1 MTLQGKKIL
10 LGISG
15 GIAAYKTAEMV
26 RNWIKSGADVEVI
39 LTSAAQQFITPL
51 TLETLINKKVHT
63 ELFPESQ
70 FSATVHIDL
79 ADWADIVLVAPA
91 TANTISKIRMGT
103 GDDLL
108 STVCLAAWRK
118 TVLAPAMNSNM
129 WMNPA
134 VQENLAVLKNRGYL
148 IVEPTAGDLA
158 CGYTGIGRLP
168 DFYILDH
175 WLKSA
180 LQKTKKLKGKT
191 VLVTAGRTEEEID
204 PVRMLTNRSSARM
217 GYAIAEQA
225 AFNGARVILVTGPNQ
240 LNPIPGVEIH
250 PIVSALEMEQV
261 VADYIEESDIV
272 FAASAVSDYR
282 PKDILFRKLKK
293 EKKEFSV
300 SLVQNPDILAGIG
313 KLKGKRILVG
323 FAVETDNEEENA
335 KKKMRTKNLDMIVL
349 NNPSEPGAGF
359 ETDTNKVTIFIPKR
373 KGIKLPLMSKS
384 EVASRLID
392 EVSKLIIKQKKS
404 K

>member
-1 MTLQGKKIL
+1 MNLEGKKIL

-26 RNWIKSGADVEVI
+26 RSWVKSGAEVEVI
-39 LTSAAQQFITPL
+39 LTASAQKFITPL
-51 TLETLINKKVHT
+51 TLETLINRQVHT
-63 ELFPESQ
+63 DLFPESQ

-79 ADWADIVLVAPA
+79 ADWADVLIIAPA
-91 TANTISKIRMGT
+91 TANTISKIRT
-103 GDDLL
+103 GLGNDLL

-118 TVLAPAMNSNM
+118 TILAPAMNSNM

-134 VQENLAVLKNRGYL
+134 VQENMEVLRNRGYL
-148 IVEPTAGDLA
+148 IIEPSAGDLA

-168 DFYILDH
+168 DQFIIDH
-175 WLKSA
+175 WIKYTLEKS
-180 LQKTKKLKGKT
+180 KKLRGKT

-204 PVRMLTNRSSARM
+204 PVRLLTNRSSARM
-217 GYAIAEQA
+217 GYALAEQA

-240 LNPIPGVEIH
+240 LDPIPGIEIH
-250 PIVSALEMEQV
+250 PIMSATEMEQV
-261 VADYIEESDIV
+261 VAEYIEESDII
-272 FAASAVSDYR
+272 FATSAVSDYR
-282 PKDILFRKLKK
+282 PKEVLFRKMKK
-293 EKKEFSV
+293 DKKEFSL

-313 KLKGKRILVG
+313 KMKGKRIVVG

-335 KKKMRTKNLDMIVL
+335 IKKLRAKNLDMIVL

-359 ETDTNKVTIFIPKR
+359 GTDTNKVTIFIPKR

-384 EVASRLID
+384 DVAARLID
-392 EVSKLIIKQKKS
+392 EVVKLVLKQKKH